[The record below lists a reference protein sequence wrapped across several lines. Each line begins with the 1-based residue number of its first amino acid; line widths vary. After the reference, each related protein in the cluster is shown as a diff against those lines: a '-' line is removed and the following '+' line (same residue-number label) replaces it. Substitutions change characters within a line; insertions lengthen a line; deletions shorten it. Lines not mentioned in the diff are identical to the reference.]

1 MIFKS
6 EGNMNED
13 QSKRGKKPFI
23 ARIACFR
30 IVDVFS
36 PLLSVSMEQNFFLS
50 LTSPLQAIPHC
61 MRINLLLTEMS
72 IKEIYIFT
80 ATCNIQMNP
89 SLIFLLKVHQTS
101 DCSKV

>member
-36 PLLSVSMEQNFFLS
+36 PLLSVSMEQNFFY
-50 LTSPLQAIPHC
+50 H
-61 MRINLLLTEMS
+61 
-72 IKEIYIFT
+72 
-80 ATCNIQMNP
+80 
-89 SLIFLLKVHQTS
+89 
-101 DCSKV
+101 